1 MSFILA
7 SRVRETT
14 TTTGT
19 GSITLAGAVTGYQT
33 FASGIGLN
41 NQTYYTIAD
50 QSGNNWE
57 VGSGTVTSGVLSR
70 DVIYASSNSNALVN
84 FTAGTKDVFC
94 DYPAYSAVAQK
105 DVGTNANQIPL
116 NQYLG
121 TMAWQDAKAVRLG
134 GDAVINTLTVGLG
147 NGQVATNTAT
157 GYQALNANTTG
168 AYNASYGYQASYK
181 NTTGNYNASFGY
193 IALYN
198 NLTGASNSAFGYQSL
213 LSCTGNYNSAFGYN
227 SLVFTSSGANNVGI
241 GYQTMQ
247 TNTTGSSNTAV
258 GSGSLFANNTNNNN
272 VALGYQALRNTIANG
287 NTGLGYSAGSALT
300 TGANNLVIG
309 NNAQASSATVSNE
322 ITIGNNTQTVIRYPL
337 SYSTVATLP
346 SAATVGQGSRT
357 FVTDALAPVF
367 QATVTGGGAVFTP
380 VYSDGSLWRVG

>member
-57 VGSGTVTSGVLSR
+57 VGSGTVTLGVLSR

-105 DVGTNANQIPL
+105 DVGTSPNQIPL

-121 TMAWQDAKAVRLG
+121 TMAWQDVNTYKLNFVVSSDVGYALNQVPLNQYLGTMAYQDAKSYLTNQVVTNQFSIQPTITTITASGSTTLTIAQLLTYIVQVTQTAAVTLVLPTGTLSDAGVLG
-134 GDAVINTLTVGLG
+134 GGSLINTSFQWSIINLGSVLGAITV
-147 NGQVATNTAT
+147 
-157 GYQALNANTTG
+157 
-168 AYNASYGYQASYK
+168 
-181 NTTGNYNASFGY
+181 
-193 IALYN
+193 
-198 NLTGASNSAFGYQSL
+198 
-213 LSCTGNYNSAFGYN
+213 
-227 SLVFTSSGANNVGI
+227 SG
-241 GYQTMQ
+241 
-247 TNTTGSSNTAV
+247 
-258 GSGSLFANNTNNNN
+258 
-272 VALGYQALRNTIANG
+272 
-287 NTGLGYSAGSALT
+287 GSAHT
-300 TGANNLVIG
+300 YVG
-309 NNAQASSATVSNE
+309 SATVAIGTSAIFRTIKTAQNTF
-322 ITIGNNTQTVIRYPL
+322 ITYRI
-337 SYSTVATLP
+337 S
-346 SAATVGQGSRT
+346 
-357 FVTDALAPVF
+357 
-367 QATVTGGGAVFTP
+367 
-380 VYSDGSLWRVG
+380 

>member
-70 DVIYASSNSNALVN
+70 DTIYASSNSNALVN

-121 TMAWQDAKAVRLG
+121 TMAWQDAKAVQIAG
-134 GDAVINTLTVGLG
+134 GTATLTSLASTSAKITNDATISGVTVGTGGGSTNTVLG
-147 NGQVATNTAT
+147 NQTPSTTSASNNVYI
-157 GYQALNANTTG
+157 GYQTAIFAG
-168 AYNASYGYQASYK
+168 SSAS
-181 NTTGNYNASFGY
+181 
-193 IALYN
+193 
-198 NLTGASNSAFGYQSL
+198 
-213 LSCTGNYNSAFGYN
+213 
-227 SLVFTSSGANNVGI
+227 NNVGI
-241 GYQTMQ
+241 GFQALVSTTSNSNVAIGYQAGLNNTSGGV
-247 TNTTGSSNTAV
+247 TAVGYLALKANTTGTSNLAFGANSLLTNQTGSNNTAI
-258 GSGSLFANNTNNNN
+258 GSQAGYAITGSNNTL
-272 VALGYQALRNTIANG
+272 LGSNAG
-287 NTGLGYSAGSALT
+287 KTGTNDLT
-300 TGANNLVIG
+300 TGSNNLLLG
-309 NNAQASSATVSNE
+309 FNTQASSATVSNE
-322 ITIGNNTQTVIRYPL
+322 ITIGNSSSKVIRYPH
-337 SYSTVATLP
+337 SYSTVANLP
-346 SAATVGQGSRT
+346 AATIGQGSRT
-357 FVTDALAPVF
+357 FVTDALTPTF

-380 VYSDGSLWRVG
+380 VYSDGTNWKVG